1 MQNVLKTY
9 LFFCFCPHLIWNNLL
24 FTTPNSWK
32 SFRKPCKKLF
42 SGLSFHKSCFQ
53 QLFSKKTK
61 VVFSSFFQGSEK
73 YVRYSLNTQQVYMSN
88 HSIWYMYSHKC
99 VHMAATNPGYSLIQ
113 NSNNTCLEFL
123 AKSCC
128 SSILSLCLR
137 KQPNVVSGL
146 FPTLNWER
154 GWRSMFGWGALVCH
168 VDKWTCWSSLL
179 VADSCAELRDIAQPL
194 NLQGA
199 SDGVFN

>member
-1 MQNVLKTY
+1 MTMAWFYQIWSWEHEKSASELHGKKSWFFLVRTKQKLLKVVPNLVCKTY
-9 LFFCFCPHLIWNNLL
+9 SKCILFCLCSSLTWNNLL

-99 VHMAATNPGYSLIQ
+99 VHMAATNPGY
-113 NSNNTCLEFL
+113 NTKF
-123 AKSCC
+123 
-128 SSILSLCLR
+128 
-137 KQPNVVSGL
+137 Q
-146 FPTLNWER
+146 
-154 GWRSMFGWGALVCH
+154 
-168 VDKWTCWSSLL
+168 
-179 VADSCAELRDIAQPL
+179 
-194 NLQGA
+194 
-199 SDGVFN
+199 